1 MLEVII
7 RIAEA
12 VIEELK
18 KQKQQCDSPLT
29 VAVITVF
36 RQLWYKFVK
45 PKRKIKFR
53 YYS

>member
-18 KQKQQCDSPLT
+18 KQQCDSPLT

-36 RQLWYKFVK
+36 RQIWYKFVK

>member
-18 KQKQQCDSPLT
+18 KQQSDSPLT
-29 VAVITVF
+29 VAVITV
-36 RQLWYKFVK
+36 
-45 PKRKIKFR
+45 
-53 YYS
+53 S